1 MASIAI
7 VSVIDQ
13 NIICSSFFNIIKQMV
28 KVVFWYQNA
37 CQRCELEQLLQR
49 GSKTVRN
56 NKINHHVP

>member
-1 MASIAI
+1 VASIAI